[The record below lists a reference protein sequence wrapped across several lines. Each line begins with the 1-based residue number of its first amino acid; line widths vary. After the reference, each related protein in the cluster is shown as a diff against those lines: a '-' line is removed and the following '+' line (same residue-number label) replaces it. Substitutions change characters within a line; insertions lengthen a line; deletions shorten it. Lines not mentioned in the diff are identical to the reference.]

1 MKTFDRVYD
10 EAVGEDDSPLI
21 AENIQDTK
29 HMVVKSL
36 TMKLNVKSEST
47 DLVETRV
54 IDGREYLLIPIADDL
69 EVNGIRIR
77 QNLGALKAVKEAAAH
92 VEEDSGANQTTDA
105 SSEAAAEPPKEALA
119 KAGSDLPIL

>member
-1 MKTFDRVYD
+1 
-10 EAVGEDDSPLI
+10 
-21 AENIQDTK
+21 
-29 HMVVKSL
+29 MVVKSL

-54 IDGREYLLIPIADDL
+54 IDGHEYLLIPIADDL